1 MVEAMTMHLRKR
13 LFPALLAA
21 ALAWSAAPAHADDTV
36 HIGSN
41 IHVATDATI
50 DNAVCIFCS
59 VRVDGKVTGDVVAI
73 FGNVRLRGGAQHDV
87 VSIFGSLRAEK
98 GSSIE
103 DNVVSVFGGVHLGD
117 GVAVG
122 QDLVALFGNLEMADT
137 ATVGGDRV
145 VQPAWIALVPLL
157 FFALLVSIVVRE
169 VRANRRRKA
178 ARRFPPVQM
187 P

>member
-1 MVEAMTMHLRKR
+1 MHLRKR

-21 ALAWSAAPAHADDTV
+21 ALAWTAAPAFADNGDQV
-36 HIGSN
+36 HIGSD
-41 IHVATDATI
+41 IHVATDTAI
-50 DNAVCIFCS
+50 GDAVCIFCS

-73 FGNVRLRGGAQHDV
+73 FGNVHLRGDAQHDV

-103 DNVVSVFGGVHLGD
+103 NDVVSIFGGVHLGD

-122 QDLVALFGNLEMADT
+122 QDLVALFGDLEMADT

-145 VQPAWIALVPLL
+145 VQPAWIALAPLL
-157 FFALLVSIVVRE
+157 FFALLVWIVVRE
-169 VRANRRRKA
+169 LRANRRRQA